1 MHFKHA
7 LLPFLYFGH
16 ARAFTL
22 GWDWVRAFLLPFPK
36 NIRERYSESRNAGKK
51 VGIIKGWHDTDKIVD
66 DIIEMDE
73 TPIGIRIK
81 AELERQERT
90 VSWLARKIN
99 CHRVNIYDIFHRR
112 DIDVKLL
119 VRISIALKH
128 NFIEDYYNEV
138 ESHIDG
144 QE

>member
-1 MHFKHA
+1 MGLGAGFFVAFSQKHT
-7 LLPFLYFGH
+7 
-16 ARAFTL
+16 RTIQ
-22 GWDWVRAFLLPFPK
+22 RKPK
-36 NIRERYSESRNAGKK
+36 CWKK

-81 AELERQERT
+81 AELERQERS

-99 CHRVNIYDIFHRR
+99 CHRVNIYDIFQRR

-138 ESHIDG
+138 KSHIDG

>member
-1 MHFKHA
+1 M
-7 LLPFLYFGH
+7 
-16 ARAFTL
+16 
-22 GWDWVRAFLLPFPK
+22 
-36 NIRERYSESRNAGKK
+36 E
-51 VGIIKGWHDTDKIVD
+51 IIHMLRDVASNVLDKTID
-66 DIIEMDE
+66 DIIEIM
-73 TPIGIRIK
+73 PIGIRIK
-81 AELERQERT
+81 AELERQERS
-90 VSWLARKIN
+90 VSWVARKTN

-138 ESHIDG
+138 KSHIDG

>member
-1 MHFKHA
+1 M
-7 LLPFLYFGH
+7 
-16 ARAFTL
+16 
-22 GWDWVRAFLLPFPK
+22 
-36 NIRERYSESRNAGKK
+36 E
-51 VGIIKGWHDTDKIVD
+51 IIHMLRDVASNVLDKTID

-81 AELERQERT
+81 AELERQERS

-99 CHRVNIYDIFHRR
+99 CHRVNIYDIFQRR

-138 ESHIDG
+138 KSHIDG
-144 QE
+144 LE